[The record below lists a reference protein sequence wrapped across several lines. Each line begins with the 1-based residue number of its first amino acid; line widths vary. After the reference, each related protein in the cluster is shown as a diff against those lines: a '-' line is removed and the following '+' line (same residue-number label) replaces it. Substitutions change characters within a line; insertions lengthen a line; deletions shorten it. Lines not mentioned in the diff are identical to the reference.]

1 MEKKRKNVLIITHYF
16 WPEDFKINEL
26 ASGLSKNYNVSILT
40 GYPSYPSKKYF
51 KNFKKKKYIV

>member
-26 ASGLSKNYNVSILT
+26 ALGLSVKYNVSVLT
-40 GYPSYPSKKYF
+40 GNPSYPTKYHF
-51 KNFKKKKYIV
+51 KNFKKKKIK